1 MERLTHE
8 ADFGLEDWEETLF
21 FVKSDPNGAYN
32 IIDIAKYQGE
42 PEFDEILKNVAL
54 RLAAYE
60 ETGLEPEEVSD
71 FDRLVKLYL
80 EAGLDKQFVLACI
93 EATKAGITVD
103 RLHELAQADREGRC
117 VVLPKDRM
125 VYFHEESIDSGEK
138 WVGNWPIKDILLK
151 CGFGIAS
158 LTYSIRDVG
167 NKIYFDRNEA
177 QAALRRERDEA

>member
-60 ETGLEPEEVSD
+60 NTGLEPEEI
-71 FDRLVKLYL
+71 VKIR
-80 EAGLDKQFVLACI
+80 EDI
-93 EATKAGITVD
+93 ENGYMKSTARRYGVPVD
-103 RLHELAQADREGRC
+103 RLHELAEADREGRC
-117 VVLPKDRM
+117 VVLKTDKEKRQSAFNIV
-125 VYFHEESIDSGEK
+125 VYYGFC
-138 WVGNWPIKDILLK
+138 GNCTRRFEDKHCLECACYQKGVKIIKEAL
-151 CGFGIAS
+151 FGG
-158 LTYSIRDVG
+158 D
-167 NKIYFDRNEA
+167 
-177 QAALRRERDEA
+177 AALAKIATDCG